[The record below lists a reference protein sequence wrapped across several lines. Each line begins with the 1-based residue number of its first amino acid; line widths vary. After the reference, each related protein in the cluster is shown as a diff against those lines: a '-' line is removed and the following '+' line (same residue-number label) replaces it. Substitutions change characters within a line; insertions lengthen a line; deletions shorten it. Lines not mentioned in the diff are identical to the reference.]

1 LRIPLQGLLWA
12 ASRLATLL
20 LVLPL
25 LVLVLVPMP
34 VPVLETGTQAAA
46 AAPGLCLGPVCGDEI
61 TRSAKHS
68 WQLRLR
74 LTDQLGHRE
83 RVTVDCRDGRIS
95 PPIGLVE
102 RAYGQAVARR
112 ACRLSGQSPE
122 PLA

>member
-1 LRIPLQGLLWA
+1 LRLSLQGLTWA
-12 ASRLATLL
+12 ARRLATLL

-25 LVLVLVPMP
+25 LVLVLQ
-34 VPVLETGTQAAA
+34 TGIQAAA

-61 TRSAKHS
+61 TRSAKHF

-83 RVTVDCRDGRIS
+83 RITVDCRDGRIS
-95 PPIGLVE
+95 PPIGPVE

-112 ACRLSGQSPE
+112 ACRLSGQAAE

>member
-1 LRIPLQGLLWA
+1 MRSRLQGLFWA

-25 LVLVLVPMP
+25 LVLVPM
-34 VPVLETGTQAAA
+34 PVLETGTQAAA

-102 RAYGQAVARR
+102 RAYG
-112 ACRLSGQSPE
+112 
-122 PLA
+122 